1 MSWRISQPES
11 RAQYLAMFD
20 AAEAARY
27 HALVGTLDEDDEAAY
42 VADLSRVVQWP
53 AGGSLLDAGA
63 GSGALTSVLAG
74 MPGMMVTALEPAPP
88 MLDLL
93 RRNPRLRNVA
103 TVEGFCDSKDD
114 RALFGADRFD
124 GIVSR
129 QLANGLF
136 DPLVA
141 FANWHH
147 WLKRGGAVVVI
158 DGIYGRDA
166 YIGNSRE
173 DVDLFPLS
181 STQSLATVPYLL
193 ETAGFR
199 VEAVGWMEAVNRRP
213 KTRTPRYV
221 VVARKGMS

>member
-42 VADLSRVVQWP
+42 AADLTRVVQWP
-53 AGGSLLDAGA
+53 AGRSLLDAGA

-74 MPGMMVTALEPAPP
+74 IPGMMVTALEPAPP

-93 RRNPRLRNVA
+93 RRNPRLRSVA
-103 TVEGFCDSKDD
+103 TVEGFCDSEDD
-114 RALFGADRFD
+114 RPLFGADQFD

-136 DPLVA
+136 DPLAA
-141 FANWHH
+141 FANWRH
-147 WLKRGGAVVVI
+147 WLKRDGAVVVI

-166 YIGNSRE
+166 YTGNARE

>member
-1 MSWRISQPES
+1 MSWRISQSES
-11 RAQYLAMFD
+11 RARYLERFD

-27 HALVGTLDEDDEAAY
+27 HTLVGTLDEDDEAAY
-42 VADLSRVVQWP
+42 AADLTRVVQWP
-53 AGGSLLDAGA
+53 ADGSLLDAGA

-74 MPGMMVTALEPAPP
+74 MPGLMVTALEPAPA

-93 RRNPRLRNVA
+93 RRNPRLRNIA

-114 RALFGADRFD
+114 RALFGADLFD
-124 GIVSR
+124 GMVSR

-136 DPLVA
+136 DPLAA

-147 WLKRGGAVVVI
+147 WLKRDGAVVVI

-166 YIGNSRE
+166 YTGNSRE

>member
-1 MSWRISQPES
+1 
-11 RAQYLAMFD
+11 
-20 AAEAARY
+20 
-27 HALVGTLDEDDEAAY
+27 
-42 VADLSRVVQWP
+42 
-53 AGGSLLDAGA
+53 
-63 GSGALTSVLAG
+63 
-74 MPGMMVTALEPAPP
+74 MPGLMVTALEPAPP
-88 MLDLL
+88 MLELL
-93 RRNPRLRNVA
+93 RRNSRLRNVA

-114 RALFGADRFD
+114 RKLFGADRFD

-129 QLANGLF
+129 QLSNGLF
-136 DPLVA
+136 DPLAA
-141 FANWHH
+141 FANWHQ
-147 WLKRGGAVVVI
+147 WLKRDGAVVVI

-166 YIGNSRE
+166 YTGNSRE